1 VEQKATFGAGCFWG
15 VEAAFRQV
23 EGVTRTRVGYSDG
36 TEVVEVTYDPDRVSY
51 DELLGVFWHKHD
63 PTRRNLRR
71 FAFGD
76 KYRSVVLFHDDGQ
89 RQAALASKE
98 REQASRDAPIATLI
112 EPAESF
118 EEADARDQQYLEK
131 RGRATCTPTLARV
144 R

>member
-1 VEQKATFGAGCFWG
+1 VEQTATFGAGCFWG

-36 TEVVEVTYDPDRVSY
+36 TEVVQVTYDPDRVSY
-51 DELLGVFWHKHD
+51 DELLQVFWREHD
-63 PTRRNLRR
+63 PTRRDLRR

-76 KYRSVVLFHDDGQ
+76 KYRSVVLFHDDEQ
-89 RQAALASKE
+89 RQGAVASKE
-98 REQASRDAPIATLI
+98 REQQSRDAPITTQI

-118 EEADARDQQYLEK
+118 EEADARHQQYLEK
-131 RGRATCTPTLARV
+131 HGRATCTPTLAGV